1 MELVDYDFDDDPLLD
16 TLPLV
21 LRQPRWAIHPH
32 VRYTSVPDFI
42 SYGLYLSSGY
52 YLWTLFIT

>member
-21 LRQPRWAIHPH
+21 LRRPRQAIHPH

-52 YLWTLFIT
+52 